1 MGQIV
6 FIISPS
12 YTRPASRACFIGDY
26 AGGLHHNCECAQIL
40 GHSTKI
46 AKNKETNEQAK
57 FWIKVSYINRGIL

>member
-1 MGQIV
+1 MGQIA

-26 AGGLHHNCECAQIL
+26 AGGLHRNCDCAQIL